1 VTGQLASIPLHRR
14 RVHSTPVEGCDGCRY
29 ASIQFAVPDRGQR
42 AYAFQAKLD
51 RENQTDREAYRRLRL
66 DGLQPKA
73 IAGSAELEQ
82 HAETPFEVAQGVI
95 RRSQRGKQELA
106 EALSICTDSGLDP
119 LKATTGSPWAGH

>member
-1 VTGQLASIPLHRR
+1 MIPLHRR
-14 RVHSTPVEGCDGCRY
+14 RTHWQPVPGCWACRV
-29 ASIQFAVPDRGQR
+29 ASVQFAVPDRGQR

-51 RENQTDREAYRRLRL
+51 RENQTDRDAYRRLRM

-95 RRSQRGKQELA
+95 RRTQREKQQLA
-106 EALSICTDSGLDP
+106 EALSICTDSGFDP
-119 LKATTGSPWAGH
+119 LRATTGSPWAGD